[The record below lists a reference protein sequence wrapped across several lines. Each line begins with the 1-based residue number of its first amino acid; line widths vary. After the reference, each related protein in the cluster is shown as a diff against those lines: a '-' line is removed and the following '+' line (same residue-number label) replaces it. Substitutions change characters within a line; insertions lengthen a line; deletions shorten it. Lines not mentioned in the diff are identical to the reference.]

1 MLNQQTVR
9 TTLSR
14 FKSVPGL
21 SLISPSST
29 KSPSQSDLEGFQR
42 AQALSFEAAV
52 TVGQILRPGMTERQ
66 AAALID
72 DFLAD
77 HGVKS
82 FFHTSMVWFGERS
95 RFMGFTQKT
104 DALPSRRVLQEG
116 EVIVVDTAPIVN
128 GYCGDIG
135 FAFSLEPNAELIKVR
150 KYLLEFRRNL
160 RDWFAGPMT
169 TKEIWEKVDA
179 DLKAN
184 GYDNIHA
191 RYTYHV
197 LGHRVHKMPLQKLK
211 PLFANP
217 YTQHAYW
224 AFMSRGLFPEL
235 LTPWHEGEKLGLWAL
250 EPHLGAAGF
259 GAKFEEILVVDKD
272 KCYWLDE
279 HVPHMELPQGLY

>member
-150 KYLLEFRRNL
+150 KYLL
-160 RDWFAGPMT
+160 
-169 TKEIWEKVDA
+169 
-179 DLKAN
+179 
-184 GYDNIHA
+184 
-191 RYTYHV
+191 
-197 LGHRVHKMPLQKLK
+197 
-211 PLFANP
+211 
-217 YTQHAYW
+217 
-224 AFMSRGLFPEL
+224 
-235 LTPWHEGEKLGLWAL
+235 
-250 EPHLGAAGF
+250 
-259 GAKFEEILVVDKD
+259 
-272 KCYWLDE
+272 
-279 HVPHMELPQGLY
+279 